1 MFDGAL
7 TRALTDAAHTP
18 EQRREALV
26 RWAQL
31 PEARFA
37 HPREEHLLPLH
48 VVRVQLRADSCLM
61 PLYLST
67 VYEQKPGN
75 GVGLFAK
82 LPECDSCL
90 LFARVRMVSVAG
102 QRAQSLWSRCG
113 VPRQTTLLPLFSCA
127 V

>member
-1 MFDGAL
+1 VPLGICCLSEVLLCSVGPISRQVRTGGKLLDDAPQVFDGAL

-48 VVRVQLRADSCLM
+48 VVRVQHYA
-61 PLYLST
+61 YL
-67 VYEQKPGN
+67 
-75 GVGLFAK
+75 
-82 LPECDSCL
+82 C
-90 LFARVRMVSVAG
+90 
-102 QRAQSLWSRCG
+102 SLK
-113 VPRQTTLLPLFSCA
+113 
-127 V
+127 